1 MDRKGHRHYLVCLLR
16 GCLAWENPMPLFTVT
31 YAYIH
36 QLKAKHCSYS
46 MKEAVSLMNAGSSK
60 LRAEKDTDSC

>member
-1 MDRKGHRHYLVCLLR
+1 
-16 GCLAWENPMPLFTVT
+16 MPLFTVT